1 MKAKN
6 LIPKVARET
15 FKSVIYK
22 HPGCLWYLQ
31 NPYNDSPQLRMN
43 YLYSKYSVHMPFLS
57 VTPPPPPNPFLFP
70 RSTVTYGWPQWGRA
84 AAIPNHYILFIIVS
98 SCFYTLAQEQDLISL
113 QWKKK
118 SMTAEQKQ
126 GSHTLQV
133 INITSL
139 FIERGLIPS

>member
-1 MKAKN
+1 M
-6 LIPKVARET
+6 RET

-57 VTPPPPPNPFLFP
+57 VTPPSQSLPIPTQHSDLWLTSMRQSCSHSLPLYFIHHCLLMLLHTSAGTRFNFF
-70 RSTVTYGWPQWGRA
+70 TV
-84 AAIPNHYILFIIVS
+84 
-98 SCFYTLAQEQDLISL
+98 
-113 QWKKK
+113 KKK
-118 SMTAEQKQ
+118 INDCGTKN